1 MYNFRYN
8 IKNKGISSCK
18 QHNKNTQ
25 PPFPLY
31 VVVKLY
37 SSSQLKTLVNWPDF
51 CAGISLPYRSL
62 PELTRDITN
71 WMISQHNR
79 DGAFLPL
86 TLKKGYINDHCKRQY
101 QSKLQINHCNKTL
114 PRNIIIYFPVSNR
127 REPWY
132 SSQVWRSRKLIQPI
146 ILEIDVHPP
155 SYTCIKNFLT
165 PLQTCSMPSKLP
177 PTPFPTTPSSNYR
190 NRIWDEVAWLM
201 FGLHGLGNIPRG
213 VIIQESLTFQQ
224 FSP

>member
-1 MYNFRYN
+1 
-8 IKNKGISSCK
+8 
-18 QHNKNTQ
+18 
-25 PPFPLY
+25 
-31 VVVKLY
+31 
-37 SSSQLKTLVNWPDF
+37 
-51 CAGISLPYRSL
+51 
-62 PELTRDITN
+62 
-71 WMISQHNR
+71 MISQHNR

-86 TLKKGYINDHCKRQY
+86 TLKKGYINDHCKKQY

-190 NRIWDEVAWLM
+190 NGI
-201 FGLHGLGNIPRG
+201 
-213 VIIQESLTFQQ
+213 
-224 FSP
+224 